1 MLPDGDARSVRF
13 RDAQSNV
20 FELLGSFKGEAMT
33 VDRIMQHAGLDSIK
47 PSDLLKTKGLPESQD
62 AAYGALVVMLQRVA
76 LSRMRCR
83 VR

>member
-1 MLPDGDARSVRF
+1 
-13 RDAQSNV
+13 
-20 FELLGSFKGEAMT
+20 MT

-62 AAYGALVVMLQRVA
+62 PAYGALVVMLQRVA

>member
-1 MLPDGDARSVRF
+1 MLPDGDAQSVRF
-13 RDAQSNV
+13 RDAQSNE

-33 VDRIMQHAGLDSIK
+33 VDRIMQHAGLDSTK
-47 PSDLLKTKGLPESQD
+47 PSDLFKTKGLPESQD
-62 AAYGALVVMLQRVA
+62 AAYGARVVMPQRVA